1 MGFGGVPLKQHIVKN
16 ARKIVKTGAKNAL
29 DFFCQYTYMCR
40 RCRFLL
46 SRISEIISLKRL
58 NLCPFGEHDL

>member
-29 DFFCQYTYMCR
+29 DFFCQYTCVGDVDSF
-40 RCRFLL
+40 CLAL
-46 SRISEIISLKRL
+46 AK
-58 NLCPFGEHDL
+58 